1 MTATVTYM
9 TPPDATLAIG
19 VPQRLSR
26 KLCVLFLL
34 ASLGSAGLALSWS
47 SWAGQAPDLLRLLPA
62 AMALVFLVIGARP
75 RHWKAWVYFKVDYNG
90 LWFPARIPQPKQQAW
105 LRVPWVDVK
114 QMQVLP
120 GADGRDALVL
130 ELAIDSAQQQ
140 QFFAEVHQQRNTL
153 LDGNTFSVAYRSFF
167 VPPNATLQQLK
178 ALQS

>member
-34 ASLGSAGLALSWS
+34 LALACLWLTLVWS
-47 SWAGQAPDLLRLLPA
+47 DWANQAPQALRLIPA
-62 AMALVFLVIGARP
+62 AMALVFFAIGARP
-75 RHWKAWVYFKVDYNG
+75 RYWKARVYFKVDYNG

-105 LRVPWVDVK
+105 LRVPWADVIE
-114 QMQVLP
+114 MQASANA
-120 GADGRDALVL
+120 GGRDALVL
-130 ELAIDSAQQQ
+130 ALAIDSDQQQ
-140 QFFAEVHQQRNTL
+140 QFFSEAHQQRTIL
-153 LDGNTFSVAYRSFF
+153 QDGDTFSVAYRSFF
-167 VPPNATLQQLK
+167 VPANATLQQLK